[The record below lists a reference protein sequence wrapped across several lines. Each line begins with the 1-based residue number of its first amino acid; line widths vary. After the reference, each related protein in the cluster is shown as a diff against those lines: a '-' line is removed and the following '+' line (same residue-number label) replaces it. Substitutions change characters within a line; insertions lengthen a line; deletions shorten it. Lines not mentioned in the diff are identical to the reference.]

1 MSNHSLTEK
10 LRSPK
15 PTMVVRVHLIMLQEK
30 ERKAMALNIT
40 PRDILIRWVG
50 DNKPISEDDETF
62 IELFNDAIEI
72 ITDKVSDIEILV
84 SAGKVS
90 LSTVKQVLV
99 AMLTRFY
106 SVAQEYRAS
115 YSETVGSFS
124 HSGSYSNG
132 GENAGV
138 MKLTRDEL
146 SLLRGIDSDAKVTSV
161 RFKDEFHGGYYYE
174 SCDLVKITPVRVI
187 AGVDPID

>member
-1 MSNHSLTEK
+1 
-10 LRSPK
+10 
-15 PTMVVRVHLIMLQEK
+15 
-30 ERKAMALNIT
+30 MALNIT

-62 IELFNDAIEI
+62 IELFNDALEI
-72 ITDKVSDIEILV
+72 IMDKVSDIEILV

-90 LSTVKQVLV
+90 LSTVKQVMV

-146 SLLRGIDSDAKVTSV
+146 MLLKGIDSDAKVASV
-161 RFKDEFHGGYYYE
+161 RFKDEYNSFHYKDGWELTG
-174 SCDLVKITPVRVI
+174 IIPARII

>member
-1 MSNHSLTEK
+1 
-10 LRSPK
+10 
-15 PTMVVRVHLIMLQEK
+15 
-30 ERKAMALNIT
+30 MALNIT
-40 PRDILIRWVG
+40 PRDILLRWVG

-62 IELFNDAIEI
+62 VELFNDALEI
-72 ITDKVSDIEILV
+72 INDKVPDIETLV
-84 SAGKVS
+84 SNGVVS
-90 LSTVKQVLV
+90 LSTVKQVVV

-124 HSGSYSNG
+124 HSGSYNNG

-138 MKLTRDEL
+138 MRLNNDEL
-146 SLLRGIDSDAKVTSV
+146 LMLKGIDRDSKVGSV
-161 RFKDEFHGGYYYE
+161 EWGHNYSGARYYD
-174 SCDLVKITPVRVI
+174 CLNPTTIPVRRI